1 MDQQQL
7 EEAAREAAKEMYR
20 LDRIAHVSHNV
31 TTRCVISVR
40 RQQQMHL
47 DPRIEPYLDTAG
59 LLPLARLN
67 ESFFKLDEPLDVAY
81 QLGLPVDGEPV
92 SSCLFEFPKFMAG
105 VGRPAWEWFEELFG
119 LRPPKSVIER

>member
-1 MDQQQL
+1 MDMNQQQL
-7 EEAAREAAKEMYR
+7 EEAAREVAKEMYR

-31 TTRCVISVR
+31 TTEPSRCVISMR

-67 ESFFKLDEPLDVAY
+67 ENFFKLDEPL
-81 QLGLPVDGEPV
+81 V
-92 SSCLFEFPKFMAG
+92 SAF
-105 VGRPAWEWFEELFG
+105 V
-119 LRPPKSVIER
+119 ER